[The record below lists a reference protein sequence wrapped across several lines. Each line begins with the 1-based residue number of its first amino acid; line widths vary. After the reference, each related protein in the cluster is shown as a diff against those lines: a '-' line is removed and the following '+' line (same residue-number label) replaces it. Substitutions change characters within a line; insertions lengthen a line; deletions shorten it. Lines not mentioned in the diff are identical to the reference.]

1 MFAIA
6 IPILLIFALLFEIVT
21 WRYFVRNWSNK
32 PLKISYLIVSILVYL
47 TPVFLMLFLSGDRL
61 PIAMWAILLLITN
74 IAIKKVVT
82 IVSFLGWVSSR
93 KTKLKPRWTGT
104 VASILI
110 AIVVCF
116 IGYGATVGKNDIRV
130 ENIEILSDKIPQSF
144 DGYKIVQFSDLHL
157 GTLTLD
163 NNIVSRMVHTINDL
177 HPDLIVQSGDLVNM
191 TTDEFTAS
199 NLAELS
205 KLGSVDGVVSVLGNH
220 DLGFYIKDTIALSP
234 WSVVR
239 EMRRIQ
245 TDVLGWQLLE
255 NENFSIYR
263 GGSFID
269 IAGVTYPSNLNH
281 NNFNSTTGG
290 SDIRV
295 AFDGLSDSVFR
306 VFVTHNPKLF
316 DSLPQKGMADLVLSG
331 HVHSMQ
337 LAINFFGKKLSPAAF
352 LYNPYTG
359 LSKKDGM
366 NLYIND
372 GIGYVM
378 YPLRLG
384 TKPEITVFTLR
395 STHQKDDQ

>member
-6 IPILLIFALLFEIVT
+6 IPILLAFALLFEIVT
-21 WRYFVRNWSNK
+21 WRYFVRKWSSK
-32 PLKISYLIVSILVYL
+32 PLKISYLIASILVYI
-47 TPVFLMLFLSGDRL
+47 TPILLMLGLSGNKL

-74 IAIKKVVT
+74 IAIKKVAT
-82 IVSFLGWVSSR
+82 IVALVGWATSR

-104 VASILI
+104 VAWVLI

-130 ENIEILSDKIPQSF
+130 ENIEIVSDKIPQSF
-144 DGYKIVQFSDLHL
+144 DGYKIVQFSDLHI

-163 NNIVSRMVHTINDL
+163 NNMVSRMVQTINDL
-177 HPDLIVQSGDLVNM
+177 QPDLIVQSGDLVNM
-191 TTDEFTAS
+191 TTNEFTEA

-205 KLGSVDGVVSVLGNH
+205 KLGAIDGVVSVFGNH
-220 DLGFYIKDTIALSP
+220 DLGFYIKDTSELSP
-234 WSVVR
+234 WAVVR
-239 EMRRIQ
+239 EMKRIQ
-245 TDVLGWQLLE
+245 NDVLGWQLLE
-255 NENFSIYR
+255 NENFSIHR
-263 GGSFID
+263 NGEFID
-269 IAGVTYPSNLNH
+269 IAGVTYPKNLNH

-290 SDIRV
+290 SDIKG
-295 AFDGLSDSVFR
+295 AFEGLNDSVFR

-316 DSLPQKGMADLVLSG
+316 DSLPQKGRADLVLSG

-337 LAINFFGKKLSPAAF
+337 LAVKLFGKKLSPAAF

-359 LSKKDGM
+359 LSEKEGM
-366 NLYIND
+366 KLYIND
-372 GIGYVM
+372 GMGYVM

-395 STHQKDDQ
+395 STHQKTDL